1 MESDPWNSSTILF
14 VKAEASLVDTVGGL
28 LHTLVGDASK
38 SPPSRHQHP
47 DLVCLTHL
55 LVVHLSDGSDV
66 TAWSAPAIVH
76 VRVSGT
82 SIVCQR
88 RVIR

>member
-1 MESDPWNSSTILF
+1 MESDPWSSSTVLF

-47 DLVCLTHL
+47 SSPPSPCLN
-55 LVVHLSDGSDV
+55 SPS
-66 TAWSAPAIVH
+66 S
-76 VRVSGT
+76 VRPY
-82 SIVCQR
+82 
-88 RVIR
+88 